1 MRHDDRRSFEFPFQL
16 AHEPRL
22 ARFMKLNGILRRKS
36 SRTIMD
42 RGEII
47 HQLLCALP
55 SEPGLPV
62 TVKIEVGPK
71 RTPQEPN
78 TVEFEL
84 VVIQDVDIGCR
95 GCLQFVGQLDVVTIK
110 LMVSRYIDY
119 RRFRKPARPPLQ
131 STPPNANV
139 ASEN

>member
-84 VVIQDVDIGCR
+84 VVIQYVDVGRCGR
-95 GCLQFVGQLDVVTIK
+95 LHVVGQAVVLTRERMVTRQIDFRGFRIVAHSPHDVGQ
-110 LMVSRYIDY
+110 
-119 RRFRKPARPPLQ
+119 PH
-131 STPPNANV
+131 
-139 ASEN
+139 